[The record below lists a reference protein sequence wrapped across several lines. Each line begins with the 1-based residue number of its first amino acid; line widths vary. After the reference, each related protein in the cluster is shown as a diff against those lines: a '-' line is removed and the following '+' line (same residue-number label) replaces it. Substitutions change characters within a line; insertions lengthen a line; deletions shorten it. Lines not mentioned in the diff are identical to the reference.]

1 MIIVGF
7 EERDDILCQRYS
19 MIQDIMDRLD
29 IERLLNFCIRG
40 CEVMD
45 LNQDNDRTCQGNVWD
60 TLDDIVFNCTDTF
73 CNIL

>member
-45 LNQDNDRTCQGNVWD
+45 LNQDNDRTCQGNV
-60 TLDDIVFNCTDTF
+60 
-73 CNIL
+73 